1 MGQQVIQVES
11 SLFKMS
17 TRIQYFLVF
26 QKKKYANLI
35 RISFL
40 NLIINLS
47 GKLMTLTLIN
57 ISNILKKIKMT
68 LLFVS
73 KMMKSMIRNDF
84 VEH

>member
-1 MGQQVIQVES
+1 MEQQVIQVES
-11 SLFKMS
+11 SPFKMS
-17 TRIQYFLVF
+17 TGIQYSLVF
-26 QKKKYANLI
+26 QKKKYVNLI

-47 GKLMTLTLIN
+47 GKLLTLTLIN